1 MERKNMDTKSIE
13 NEILNLKLD
22 EDISQEK
29 FEEYID
35 YLIEKETKR
44 KHL

>member
-1 MERKNMDTKSIE
+1 MKRKNTDTKSIE

-29 FEEYID
+29 FDEYID
-35 YLIEKETKR
+35 YLIEKESKG